1 MSGGEV
7 AVGMV
12 DEMPE
17 ASELGP
23 ANVGGRPVEE
33 GLGKATGGG
42 VLPMVVVND
51 GEEASRRTAA
61 MAPTTMEG
69 ESSNLSS
76 LAATNQQQKP
86 NV

>member
-1 MSGGEV
+1 M

-23 ANVGGRPVEE
+23 ANVGRPVEE
-33 GLGKATGGG
+33 GQGKATGGG